1 MQKARERNKW
11 SSSVTTE
18 KKIEVR
24 PKLESC
30 CVESFGPRSDQDIIS
45 PYKINIM
52 SSKQVMRI
60 EKKSRSV
67 IFMWYNI
74 KFSELRL
81 LEMYDQQ

>member
-1 MQKARERNKW
+1 M
-11 SSSVTTE
+11 
-18 KKIEVR
+18 
-24 PKLESC
+24 L
-30 CVESFGPRSDQDIIS
+30 
-45 PYKINIM
+45 
-52 SSKQVMRI
+52 SKQVMRI